1 MHTYSLICKSPG
13 TEPVQEIQEVY
24 KAFKLVYDKLHV
36 DKKPCLLYW
45 EFFPDYEVFQEQLI
59 ECWKTEQFI
68 VQTDEGSDM
77 LMTKDMLLR
86 EFENNFF
93 LKGVAKQDTL
103 RCPRFFRRMALKIMG
118 FKVFGS
124 W

>member
-1 MHTYSLICKSPG
+1 MHTYCLICKSPG

-93 LKGVAKQDTL
+93 FERGSKAGHFEMPPFFPTHGSQDYG
-103 RCPRFFRRMALKIMG
+103 I
-118 FKVFGS
+118 
-124 W
+124 